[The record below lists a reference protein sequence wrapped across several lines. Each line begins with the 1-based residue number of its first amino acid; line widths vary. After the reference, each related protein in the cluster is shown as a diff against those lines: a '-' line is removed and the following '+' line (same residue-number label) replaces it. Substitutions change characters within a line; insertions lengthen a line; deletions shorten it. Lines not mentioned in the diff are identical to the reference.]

1 MGLFGKGKD
10 KGRITEDQPEVDGR
24 VIVDIRINP
33 VNRFKTEVKTVIV
46 EQQTGETVYRSKYVE
61 KGSKTE
67 YHAYVRAE
75 QIAKQFCRNE
85 NYIPNIISNNLGDNG
100 MTSVKTAE
108 KRTR

>member
-10 KGRITEDQPEVDGR
+10 KGRITVDQPEMDGK
-24 VIVDIRINP
+24 VIVNIKIKP
-33 VNRFKTEVKTVIV
+33 VDRFQTEVKTVIV

-85 NYIPNIISNNLGDNG
+85 NYIPNIVSNNLEDDG
-100 MTSVKTAE
+100 MPKIKTTE
-108 KRTR
+108 KRSR